1 MPTSSRRRREKMH
14 AIERARPRQTN
25 WMTQLVCGASS
36 LMGIGQTVTTIAS
49 MARKRDLTAI
59 WELDPLAAP
68 PRSVQEELRG
78 TPVAA
83 GPEPQKSQLGDE
95 ATNDAYEERSILELQ
110 LKYAMRRNDMERVRA
125 ISREL
130 RLLEDDRQQQ
140 ALNHAKA
147 NGELRVGDPCFVLA
161 KLVEWEWYQARLI
174 GVRSRYPTLRVE
186 YLSDLEGN
194 STSLALPQPRI
205 NHVPIEHV
213 CLQPPEHGGGLP
225 IVPPS
230 TACVKVID
238 PFVNEGL

>member
-1 MPTSSRRRREKMH
+1 M
-14 AIERARPRQTN
+14 
-25 WMTQLVCGASS
+25 
-36 LMGIGQTVTTIAS
+36 
-49 MARKRDLTAI
+49 
-59 WELDPLAAP
+59 
-68 PRSVQEELRG
+68 
-78 TPVAA
+78 
-83 GPEPQKSQLGDE
+83 
-95 ATNDAYEERSILELQ
+95 RSILELQ

-161 KLVEWEWYQARLI
+161 KMVEWEWYQARLI

-194 STSLALPQPRI
+194 STSLALPHPRI

-213 CLQPPEHGGGLP
+213 RLDAPEHCADLP

-230 TACVKVID
+230 SHLVHSENALRD
-238 PFVNEGL
+238 LA